1 MTAINNSLNELKTEL
16 ATTTAK
22 VTALEQRLAQ
32 LESGKPSASSGP
44 DDLWRLGSTAFEAA
58 PFLDLGKVFTNTD
71 ELIGSQVE
79 VTPGLALRGLAPP
92 SVVGRVEIGVS
103 REGPAIFVGLDYP
116 F

>member
-1 MTAINNSLNELKTEL
+1 ML
-16 ATTTAK
+16 ANAEARVK
-22 VTALEQRLAQ
+22 VFQMRIFGVT
-32 LESGKPSASSGP
+32 
-44 DDLWRLGSTAFEAA
+44 TAFEAA